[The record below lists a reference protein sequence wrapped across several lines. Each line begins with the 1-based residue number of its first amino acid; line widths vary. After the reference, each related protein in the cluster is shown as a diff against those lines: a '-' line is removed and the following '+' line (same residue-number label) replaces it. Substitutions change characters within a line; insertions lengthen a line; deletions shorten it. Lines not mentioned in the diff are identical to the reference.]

1 MKEEEM
7 NRLKDEELS
16 QVTGGDMEIT
26 FNTIMQ
32 LIEANN
38 DYMAREYFNLIQ
50 YSLAPLEAYTIRMTF
65 WNKFGYPIDMYGG

>member
-26 FNTIMQ
+26 FDTIMQ
-32 LIEANN
+32 LIAANN

-65 WNKFGYPIDMYGG
+65 WNKFGYPIDKIGE

>member
-26 FNTIMQ
+26 FDTIMQ

-65 WNKFGYPIDMYGG
+65 WNKFGYPIDKIGE